1 MLYFDKQPSGE
12 SPERILSSLREENAQ
27 QLQPQLG
34 EPVIRR
40 DMPLIEELFAF
51 DGPPDATVSI
61 GGEEYY
67 YFSGEGYLGL
77 QAHPEVLASTCEA
90 VLHYGTSSGTL
101 RRRYTPVPVL
111 EVQRQAA
118 EIYQTPRAL
127 YCGSEA
133 DALGCLLESVVDSY
147 DLVLVD
153 EHCSDAST
161 AVIRRALTRSAA
173 RLVSFKHRDPDDLK
187 RVLVRK
193 TKRRYK
199 RPLVITEGLFNV
211 TGEIAPVPAY
221 YEILSAYPGSA
232 LLVDDADA
240 FGVLGEKGR
249 GTLEYFGYEM
259 DRVNHTPQDR
269 QSDPTY
275 GTGGFSYNDAFT
287 PGDYAQEELYGVDE
301 PWSEAEEDETDGFY
315 GGEADGEPDD
325 DGEAIDDFI
334 CLQREESAEEVKKAL
349 PICTYL
355 VSSLGRAIGG
365 FGALI
370 PGSPSF
376 IDRVVD
382 LPRFQFSPYPPTP
395 LAAAT
400 LKGLQLSFY
409 RDDIR
414 HKLWNNVYY
423 FKSELKKMG
432 FAVPENM
439 APMVSLRIGSDQNMR
454 RIQHA
459 MIKEQVLVSFLQK
472 INTRH
477 PSGNLRA
484 AVFASHERVMLNIF
498 LDTLQ
503 RLI

>member
-12 SPERILSSLREENAQ
+12 SPERILSSLNEENAQ
-27 QLQPQLG
+27 QLRPQLG
-34 EPVIRR
+34 QPVLKRE
-40 DMPLIEELFAF
+40 MSLIEELFAF

-61 GGEEYY
+61 GGEEYI

-90 VLHYGTSSGTL
+90 VLHYGTSSGSL

-118 EIYQTPRAL
+118 EIYETPRAL
-127 YCGSEA
+127 YCESEA
-133 DALGCLLESVVDSY
+133 DALGCLLESVIDSY

-153 EHCSDAST
+153 EHCSDSSA

-173 RLVSFKHRDPDDLK
+173 RLISFKHRDPDDLK

-193 TKRRYK
+193 TKKRYK
-199 RPLVITEGLFNV
+199 RPLVITDGLFNV
-211 TGEIAPVPAY
+211 TGEIAPIPEY
-221 YEILSAYPGSA
+221 YEILSAYPGAA
-232 LLVDDADA
+232 LLVNDADG
-240 FGVLGEKGR
+240 FGVFGGKGR
-249 GTLEYFGYEM
+249 GTLEYFGY
-259 DRVNHTPQDR
+259 DTSRVNHTPQDH

-275 GTGGFSYNDAFT
+275 GVGDFSYNDAFT
-287 PGDYAQEELYGVDE
+287 PDEFPQEDSYGAGE
-301 PWSEAEEDETDGFY
+301 PWSEADGEESEDFFDGESDAEPEED
-315 GGEADGEPDD
+315 P
-325 DGEAIDDFI
+325 IDDFI
-334 CLQREESAEEVKKAL
+334 CLQRDETVEEVKKPL
-349 PICTYL
+349 PLCTYL
-355 VSSLGRAIGG
+355 VSSLARAIGG

-370 PGSPSF
+370 PGSSSF

-382 LPRFQFSPYPPTP
+382 LPRFQFSSYPPTP

-409 RDDIR
+409 QDDIR
-414 HKLWNNVYY
+414 HKLWNNVYF

-432 FAVPENM
+432 FTVQENM
-439 APMVSLRIGSDQNMR
+439 APIVSLGIGSDQNMR

-459 MIKEQVLVSFLQK
+459 MIKEQVLISFLPK
-472 INTRH
+472 INARH
-477 PSGNLRA
+477 PEGNLRA
-484 AVFASHERVMLNIF
+484 ALFASHERVMLNIF

>member
-1 MLYFDKQPSGE
+1 MLYFDKQPSGG
-12 SPERILSSLREENAQ
+12 SPERIFSSINEKNAQ
-27 QLQPQLG
+27 KLQPQLG
-34 EPVIRR
+34 DPLLKREKS
-40 DMPLIEELFAF
+40 LIEELFAF

-90 VLHYGTSSGTL
+90 VLHYGTSSGSF
-101 RRRYTPVPVL
+101 RRRYTPVPIL

-118 EIYQTPRAL
+118 EIFETPRAL

-133 DALGCLLESVVDSY
+133 DALGSLLESVIDSY

-153 EHCSDAST
+153 EHCCDASV

-193 TKRRYK
+193 TKKRYK
-199 RPLVITEGLFNV
+199 RPLVITDGLFNV
-211 TGEIAPVPAY
+211 TGEIAPIPEY
-221 YEILSAYPGSA
+221 YEILSAYPGAA
-232 LLVDDADA
+232 LLVDDADG
-240 FGVLGEKGR
+240 FGVLGGKGR
-249 GTLEYFGYEM
+249 GALEYFGYDM
-259 DRVNHTPQDR
+259 SRVNHTPQDH

-275 GTGGFSYNDAFT
+275 GADGFSYNDAFA
-287 PGDYAQEELYGVDE
+287 PDEFPRENLYGSEE
-301 PWSEAEEDETDGFY
+301 PWNETDEDGTEEFRHGET
-315 GGEADGEPDD
+315 GGESAADP
-325 DGEAIDDFI
+325 IDDFI
-334 CLQREESAEEVKKAL
+334 FLRRDASAEELKKPL
-349 PICTYL
+349 PITTYL
-355 VSSLGRAIGG
+355 ISSLGRAIGG

-370 PGSPSF
+370 PGSTSF
-376 IDRVVD
+376 VDRIQD
-382 LPRFQFSPYPPTP
+382 LPRFQFSLYPPTP

-432 FAVPENM
+432 FAVQENM
-439 APMVSLRIGSDQNMR
+439 APIVSLGIGSDQNMR

-459 MIKEQVLVSFLQK
+459 MIKEQVLVSFLSK

-477 PSGNLRA
+477 PEGNLRA
-484 AVFASHERVMLNIF
+484 ALFASHERVMLNIF
-498 LDTLQ
+498 LDPLQ

>member
-12 SPERILSSLREENAQ
+12 SPERILSSLNEEKAQ
-27 QLQPQLG
+27 HLQPQLG
-34 EPVIRR
+34 KPALRR
-40 DMPLIEELFAF
+40 DVSLIEELFAF

-61 GGEEYY
+61 GGEEYF

-77 QAHPEVLASTCEA
+77 QAHPDVLASTCEA
-90 VLHYGTSSGTL
+90 VLHYGTSSGSL
-101 RRRYTPVPVL
+101 RRRYTPVPIL

-118 EIYQTPRAL
+118 EIYETPRAL

-133 DALGCLLESVVDSY
+133 DALGCLLESVADSY

-153 EHCSDAST
+153 EHCSDASV

-211 TGEIAPVPAY
+211 TGEIAPIPQY
-221 YEILSAYPGSA
+221 YEILSAYPGAA
-232 LLVDDADA
+232 LLVDDADG
-240 FGVLGEKGR
+240 FGVLGGKGR
-249 GTLEYFGYEM
+249 GTLEYFGYDM
-259 DRVNHTPQDR
+259 SRVNHTPQDR
-269 QSDPTY
+269 ESDPTY
-275 GTGGFSYNDAFT
+275 GAGDFSYNDAFT
-287 PGDYAQEELYGVDE
+287 PDDFSREDLYGSEE
-301 PWSEAEEDETDGFY
+301 PWSEAEEEDSEDFC
-315 GGEADGEPDD
+315 GGDADGEDD
-325 DGEAIDDFI
+325 EDPIDDFI
-334 CLQREESAEEVKKAL
+334 CLQRDETVEEVKRPL
-349 PICTYL
+349 PIPTYL

-365 FGALI
+365 YGALI
-370 PGSPSF
+370 PGSSSF
-376 IDRVVD
+376 VDRVVD
-382 LPRFQFSPYPPTP
+382 LPRFQFSLYPPTP
-395 LAAAT
+395 LAAST

-432 FAVPENM
+432 FTVQENM
-439 APMVSLRIGSDQNMR
+439 APIVALGIGSDQNMR
-454 RIQHA
+454 RIQHG
-459 MIKEQVLVSFLQK
+459 MIKGQVLVSCLQK
-472 INTRH
+472 INSRH
-477 PSGNLRA
+477 PGGNLRA
-484 AVFASHERVMLNIF
+484 ALFASHERVMLNIF
-498 LDTLQ
+498 LETLQ

>member
-12 SPERILSSLREENAQ
+12 SLERIISSLNEENGQ
-27 QLQPQLG
+27 QTQPQLG
-34 EPVIRR
+34 NPPIKRE
-40 DMPLIEELFAF
+40 MSLIEELFAF

-90 VLHYGTSSGTL
+90 VLHYGISSGSL
-101 RRRYTPVPVL
+101 RRRYTPVPIL

-118 EIYQTPRAL
+118 EIFETPRAL
-127 YCGSEA
+127 YCGSQA
-133 DALGCLLESVVDSY
+133 DAFGCLLESVIDSY

-153 EHCSDAST
+153 EHCSDASA
-161 AVIRRALTRSAA
+161 AVIRRALTRAAA

-193 TKRRYK
+193 TKKRYK
-199 RPLVITEGLFNV
+199 RPLVITDGVFNV
-211 TGEIAPVPAY
+211 TGEIAPLPEY
-221 YEILSAYPGSA
+221 YEVLSAYPGSA
-232 LLVDDADA
+232 LLIDDADA
-240 FGVLGEKGR
+240 FGVLGAKGR
-249 GTLEYFGYEM
+249 GSLEYFGYEM
-259 DRVNHTPQDR
+259 NRVNHTPQDS

-275 GTGGFSYNDAFT
+275 GMTGFSYNDSFT
-287 PGDYAQEELYGVDE
+287 PDEFSGSGLYGAGE
-301 PWSEAEEDETDGFY
+301 PWCEAGQDADEEIFDDAVGEESSEDE
-315 GGEADGEPDD
+315 
-325 DGEAIDDFI
+325 IDDFI
-334 CLQREESAEEVKKAL
+334 CLQRDTAREEAKKPL
-349 PICTYL
+349 PVCTYL
-355 VSSLGRAIGG
+355 VASLDRAIGG
-365 FGALI
+365 FGAVI

-376 IDRVVD
+376 VDRIQD
-382 LPRFQFSPYPPTP
+382 LPRFQFSSYPPTP

-423 FKSELKKMG
+423 LKSELKKMG
-432 FAVPENM
+432 FQVQENM
-439 APMVSLRIGSDQNMR
+439 VPIVALGIGSDQNMR

-472 INTRH
+472 INARH
-477 PSGNLRA
+477 PEGNIRTAL
-484 AVFASHERVMLNIF
+484 FASHERVMLNIF
-498 LDTLQ
+498 LDVLQ
-503 RLI
+503 RQM